1 MGPVKLQGSLQRKDG
16 ERSRWRGG
24 GAGRGGAGGPLCM
37 RLNLLLLAL
46 KMQKR
51 ARSQRTQVAP
61 RKDKGTDS
69 RTEPQE
75 GI

>member
-16 ERSRWRGG
+16 ERSRWRG
-24 GAGRGGAGGPLCM
+24 GGAGGPLCM